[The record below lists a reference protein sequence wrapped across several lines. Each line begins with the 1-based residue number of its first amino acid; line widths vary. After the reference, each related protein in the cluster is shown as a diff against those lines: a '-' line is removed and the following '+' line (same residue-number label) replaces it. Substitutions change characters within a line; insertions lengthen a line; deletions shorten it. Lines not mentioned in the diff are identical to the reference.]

1 MVELEVLGVSPPE
14 ENQFP
19 LVFLR
24 HGNRVLPII
33 VGLYEANAIQ
43 MGLAHERTAR
53 PMTHDLISNLLAG
66 LRGDL
71 KSVTIYRLENDT
83 FYAHLNVEQRSPE
96 GHVEQILRIDS
107 RPSDGIAIAVRIGC
121 PIYCAEEVL
130 ELAGQDA
137 ASLGNQD
144 VAHDDE
150 DDDETDA
157 SDEPF

>member
-1 MVELEVLGVSPPE
+1 MLSSAVP
-14 ENQFP
+14 
-19 LVFLR
+19 R
-24 HGNRVLPII
+24 
-33 VGLYEANAIQ
+33 
-43 MGLAHERTAR
+43 
-53 PMTHDLISNLLAG
+53 D
-66 LRGDL
+66 
-71 KSVTIYRLENDT
+71 
-83 FYAHLNVEQRSPE
+83 
-96 GHVEQILRIDS
+96 VEQILRIDS

-144 VAHDDE
+144 GAHDDE